1 MTAVMNMTEQVN
13 KELTD
18 YITQL
23 IMEELQRYDLAPARE
38 PLNLVPVGVSAR
50 HVHVSAEHM
59 ELLFGKDKPLTK
71 FKDISQ
77 PGQFAANEKVTLIGP
92 KGMIENVRILG
103 PFRKNTQIEI
113 AASEARKLGV
123 QPPVRES
130 GRIEGSPGIQ
140 LAGPNGTVTLEQGC
154 IVAERHIH
162 MTPNDARAYGVTHGQ
177 KVQVKV
183 TGEKGGIMDC
193 VSIKVRADYAL
204 EMHIDTDDSNAF
216 GIKQGDTLEILR

>member
-1 MTAVMNMTEQVN
+1 MTAVMKMTEQVN

-23 IMEELQRYDLAPARE
+23 IMEELERYDLAPARE
-38 PLNLVPVGVSAR
+38 PLRFVPVGVSAR

-59 ELLFGKDKPLTK
+59 EQLFGRGKTLTK
-71 FKDISQ
+71 FKEISQ
-77 PGQFAANEKVTLIGP
+77 PGQFAANEKVALIGP
-92 KGMIENVRILG
+92 KGAIENVRILG
-103 PFRKNTQIEI
+103 PFRNNTQIEI
-113 AASEARKLGV
+113 AASEARRLGV
-123 QPPVRES
+123 HPPVRES
-130 GRIEGSPGIQ
+130 GRIAGSPGLQ
-140 LAGPNGTVTLEQGC
+140 LAGPHGSITLEQGC
-154 IVAERHIH
+154 IIAERHIH
-162 MTPNDARAYGVTHGQ
+162 MTPADARAYGVKHGQ

-183 TGEKGGIMDC
+183 TGAKGGIMDC

>member
-1 MTAVMNMTEQVN
+1 MAVINMTEQVN

-23 IMEELQRYDLAPARE
+23 VMEELERCGLAPDRE
-38 PLNLVPVGVSAR
+38 PLRFVPVGVSAR
-50 HVHVSAEHM
+50 HVHLSQADM
-59 ELLFGKDKPLTK
+59 ELLFGTGKPLTK

-77 PGQFAANEKVTLIGP
+77 PGQYAANEKVTVIGP
-92 KGMIENVRILG
+92 KGTIENVRILG
-103 PFRKNTQIEI
+103 PFRKHTQVEI

-130 GRIEGSPGIQ
+130 GRIEGSPGVQ
-140 LAGPNGTVTLEQGC
+140 LAGPHGAVTLVQGC
-154 IVAERHIH
+154 IIAERHIH
-162 MTPNDARAYGVTHGQ
+162 MTPADARAYGVRHGQ

-183 TGEKGGIMDC
+183 PGGKGGIMDH
-193 VSIKVRADYAL
+193 VSIKVREDYAL

-216 GIKQGDTLEILR
+216 GIKQGDALEILR